1 MILYYSDKKVGVP
14 FSLPASLVNLWNSL
28 AFFVA
33 GGGAFPNQ
41 VSGYLIPRAGTLCF

>member
-28 AFFVA
+28 AFFVTQLVEEL
-33 GGGAFPNQ
+33 FQ
-41 VSGYLIPRAGTLCF
+41 TK